1 MVKNLLLKREKFY
14 KLALISIFAAGI
26 LLRIFV
32 YCRNISFWGDEASI
46 ALNLINKSY
55 LELFKGLDYLQVAP
69 PGFLILSKFILNIF
83 NPKIDYIRDLLL
95 RFFPFVF
102 SCLSLLVF
110 YKFSKNFIKDKKTL
124 LFASTLFAFN
134 PCAILYAAQ
143 LKQYSLELLVSV
155 VLMSLFYR
163 IIITNKIRIA
173 DFVLISL
180 SMWFSLSS
188 LIISAS
194 GFIILLFKK
203 SFNFIKLLP
212 AYLLSFVVFY
222 FFSLKSIK
230 QVNYAGMYH
239 WWSTGYGFFDLRHP
253 MRLFIRFGELF
264 SFDKTSAECLGIFFI
279 FLILFSLIFS
289 KKFNLLS
296 KVFLSL
302 PILITIILSG
312 LSLYP
317 IEARL
322 ILFLLPSFSIIIALN
337 DDWKL
342 RDWLISFFCIASFSA
357 SIYYSIN
364 PYKFYTSSREVVR
377 WLKNHYDGKSEII
390 LDNSWHRYG
399 YYLQDY
405 NNIRLLNSSCYPY
418 GDLCKSELESLK
430 PGTYYILVQENPID
444 KLPKNI
450 EIKDSYSLYSTIL
463 YFKKK

>member
-1 MVKNLLLKREKFY
+1 MVKNSLLKREKFY
-14 KLALISIFAAGI
+14 KLALISIFAVGI

-110 YKFSKNFIKDKKTL
+110 YKFSKNFIKDRKTL

-173 DFVLISL
+173 DFVLIPL

-264 SFDKTSAECLGIFFI
+264 SFDKTSAECFGIFFI

-405 NNIRLLNSSCYPY
+405 NNIRLLNSSCSPY
-418 GDLCKSELESLK
+418 GDLCKSELESLN
-430 PGTYYILVQENPID
+430 PGTYYMLVQGNPID

>member
-26 LLRIFV
+26 LLRLFV

-173 DFVLISL
+173 DFVLIPL

-405 NNIRLLNSSCYPY
+405 NNIRLLNSSCSPY
-418 GDLCKSELESLK
+418 GDLCKSELESLN
-430 PGTYYILVQENPID
+430 PGTYYMLVQGNPID

-450 EIKDSYSLYSTIL
+450 EIKDSYSLYSTVL

>member
-1 MVKNLLLKREKFY
+1 MDEKPLLKREKFY
-14 KLALISIFAAGI
+14 KIAFISILWAGI

-46 ALNLINKSY
+46 ALNLMSKSY

-173 DFVLISL
+173 DFVLIPL

-405 NNIRLLNSSCYPY
+405 NNIRLLNSSCSPY
-418 GDLCKSELESLK
+418 GDLCKSELESLN
-430 PGTYYILVQENPID
+430 PGTYYMLVQGNPID

>member
-173 DFVLISL
+173 DFVLIPL

-342 RDWLISFFCIASFSA
+342 RDLLISFFCIASFSA

-405 NNIRLLNSSCYPY
+405 NNIRLLNSSCSPY
-418 GDLCKSELESLK
+418 GDLCKSELESLN
-430 PGTYYILVQENPID
+430 PGTYYMLVQGNPID

>member
-173 DFVLISL
+173 DFVLIPL

-212 AYLLSFVVFY
+212 AYLLSFVVFD

-405 NNIRLLNSSCYPY
+405 NNIRLLNSSCSPY
-418 GDLCKSELESLK
+418 GDLCKSELESLN
-430 PGTYYILVQENPID
+430 PGTYYMLVQGNPID

-450 EIKDSYSLYSTIL
+450 EIKDSYSLYSTVL

>member
-173 DFVLISL
+173 DFVLIPL

-418 GDLCKSELESLK
+418 GDLCKK
-430 PGTYYILVQENPID
+430 ARPRRTP
-444 KLPKNI
+444 
-450 EIKDSYSLYSTIL
+450 
-463 YFKKK
+463 

>member
-1 MVKNLLLKREKFY
+1 MVKNSLLKREKFY

-110 YKFSKNFIKDKKTL
+110 YKFSKNFIKDRKTL

-173 DFVLISL
+173 DFVLIPL

-405 NNIRLLNSSCYPY
+405 NNIRLLNSSCSPY
-418 GDLCKSELESLK
+418 GDLCKSELESLN
-430 PGTYYILVQENPID
+430 PGTYYMLVQGNPID

>member
-110 YKFSKNFIKDKKTL
+110 YKFSKNFIKDRKTL

-173 DFVLISL
+173 DFVLIPL

-322 ILFLLPSFSIIIALN
+322 IIFLLPSFSIIIALN

-405 NNIRLLNSSCYPY
+405 NNIRLLNSSCSPY
-418 GDLCKSELESLK
+418 GDLCKSELESLN
-430 PGTYYILVQENPID
+430 PGTYYMLVQGNPID

>member
-1 MVKNLLLKREKFY
+1 M
-14 KLALISIFAAGI
+14 
-26 LLRIFV
+26 
-32 YCRNISFWGDEASI
+32 
-46 ALNLINKSY
+46 
-55 LELFKGLDYLQVAP
+55 
-69 PGFLILSKFILNIF
+69 
-83 NPKIDYIRDLLL
+83 KII
-95 RFFPFVF
+95 
-102 SCLSLLVF
+102 CH
-110 YKFSKNFIKDKKTL
+110 FIKDKKTL

-173 DFVLISL
+173 DFVLIPL

-230 QVNYAGMYH
+230 QVNYAGLYH

-405 NNIRLLNSSCYPY
+405 NNIRLLNSSCSPY
-418 GDLCKSELESLK
+418 GDLCKSELESLN
-430 PGTYYILVQENPID
+430 PGTYYMLVQGNPID

>member
-1 MVKNLLLKREKFY
+1 MVKNSLLKREKFY

-46 ALNLINKSY
+46 ALNLMNKSY

-110 YKFSKNFIKDKKTL
+110 YKFSKKFIKDKKTL

-173 DFVLISL
+173 DFVLIPL

-264 SFDKTSAECLGIFFI
+264 SFDKTSAECFGIFFI

-418 GDLCKSELESLK
+418 GDLCKSELDSLK
-430 PGTYYILVQENPID
+430 PGTYYMLVQGNPID

-450 EIKDSYSLYSTIL
+450 EIKDSYSLYSTVL

>member
-1 MVKNLLLKREKFY
+1 MVKNSLLKREKFY

-32 YCRNISFWGDEASI
+32 YCRNISFWGDEASV
-46 ALNLINKSY
+46 ALNLMNKSY

-173 DFVLISL
+173 DFVLIPL

-230 QVNYAGMYH
+230 QVNYAGMHH

-264 SFDKTSAECLGIFFI
+264 SFDKTSAECFGIFFI

-377 WLKNHYDGKSEII
+377 WIKNHYDGKSEII

-405 NNIRLLNSSCYPY
+405 NNIRLLNSSCSPY
-418 GDLCKSELESLK
+418 GDLCKSELESLN
-430 PGTYYILVQENPID
+430 PGTYYMLVQGNPID

-450 EIKDSYSLYSTIL
+450 EIKDSYSLYSTVL

>member
-1 MVKNLLLKREKFY
+1 MVKNSLLKREKFY

-46 ALNLINKSY
+46 ALNLMNKSY

-173 DFVLISL
+173 DFVLIPL

-377 WLKNHYDGKSEII
+377 WLKNHYDSKSEII

-405 NNIRLLNSSCYPY
+405 NNIRLLNSSCSPY
-418 GDLCKSELESLK
+418 GDLCKSELESLN
-430 PGTYYILVQENPID
+430 PGTYYMLVQGNPID

>member
-1 MVKNLLLKREKFY
+1 MVKNSLLKREKFY

-46 ALNLINKSY
+46 ALNLMNKSY

-173 DFVLISL
+173 DFVLIPL

-264 SFDKTSAECLGIFFI
+264 SFDKTSAECFGIFFI

-405 NNIRLLNSSCYPY
+405 NNIRLLNSSCSPY
-418 GDLCKSELESLK
+418 GDLCKSELESLN
-430 PGTYYILVQENPID
+430 PGTYYMLVQGNPID

>member
-173 DFVLISL
+173 DFVLIPL
-180 SMWFSLSS
+180 
-188 LIISAS
+188 
-194 GFIILLFKK
+194 
-203 SFNFIKLLP
+203 
-212 AYLLSFVVFY
+212 
-222 FFSLKSIK
+222 
-230 QVNYAGMYH
+230 
-239 WWSTGYGFFDLRHP
+239 
-253 MRLFIRFGELF
+253 
-264 SFDKTSAECLGIFFI
+264 
-279 FLILFSLIFS
+279 
-289 KKFNLLS
+289 
-296 KVFLSL
+296 
-302 PILITIILSG
+302 
-312 LSLYP
+312 
-317 IEARL
+317 
-322 ILFLLPSFSIIIALN
+322 
-337 DDWKL
+337 
-342 RDWLISFFCIASFSA
+342 
-357 SIYYSIN
+357 
-364 PYKFYTSSREVVR
+364 
-377 WLKNHYDGKSEII
+377 
-390 LDNSWHRYG
+390 
-399 YYLQDY
+399 
-405 NNIRLLNSSCYPY
+405 
-418 GDLCKSELESLK
+418 
-430 PGTYYILVQENPID
+430 
-444 KLPKNI
+444 
-450 EIKDSYSLYSTIL
+450 
-463 YFKKK
+463 

>member
-173 DFVLISL
+173 DFVLIPL

-430 PGTYYILVQENPID
+430 PGTYYILVQGNPID

-450 EIKDSYSLYSTIL
+450 EIKDSYSLYSTVL

>member
-173 DFVLISL
+173 DFVLIPL

-405 NNIRLLNSSCYPY
+405 NNIRLLNSSCSPY
-418 GDLCKSELESLK
+418 GDLCKSELESLN
-430 PGTYYILVQENPID
+430 PGTYYMLVQGNPID

-450 EIKDSYSLYSTIL
+450 EIKDSYSLYSTVL

>member
-1 MVKNLLLKREKFY
+1 MVKNSLLKREKFY

-110 YKFSKNFIKDKKTL
+110 YKFSKNFIKDRKTL

-173 DFVLISL
+173 DFVLIPL

-264 SFDKTSAECLGIFFI
+264 SFDKTSAECFGIFFI

-405 NNIRLLNSSCYPY
+405 NNIRLLNSSCSPY
-418 GDLCKSELESLK
+418 GDLCKSELESLN
-430 PGTYYILVQENPID
+430 PGTYYMLVQGNPID

>member
-1 MVKNLLLKREKFY
+1 MDEKPLLKREKFY
-14 KLALISIFAAGI
+14 KIAFISILWAGI

-173 DFVLISL
+173 DFVLIPL

-405 NNIRLLNSSCYPY
+405 NNIRLLNSSCSPY
-418 GDLCKSELESLK
+418 GDLCKSELESLN
-430 PGTYYILVQENPID
+430 PGTYYMLVQGNPID

>member
-32 YCRNISFWGDEASI
+32 YCRNISFFFVVASI

-173 DFVLISL
+173 DFVLIPL

-405 NNIRLLNSSCYPY
+405 NNIRLLNSSCSPY
-418 GDLCKSELESLK
+418 GDLCKSELESLN
-430 PGTYYILVQENPID
+430 PGTYYMLVQGNPID

>member
-173 DFVLISL
+173 DFVLIPL

-377 WLKNHYDGKSEII
+377 WLKNHYDSKSEII

-405 NNIRLLNSSCYPY
+405 NNIRLLNSSCSPY
-418 GDLCKSELESLK
+418 GDLCKSELESLN
-430 PGTYYILVQENPID
+430 PGTYYMLVQGNPID

>member
-173 DFVLISL
+173 DFVLIPL

-418 GDLCKSELESLK
+418 GDLCKSELESLN
-430 PGTYYILVQENPID
+430 PGTYYMLVQGNPID

-450 EIKDSYSLYSTIL
+450 EIKDSYSLYSTVL

>member
-173 DFVLISL
+173 DFVLIPL

-264 SFDKTSAECLGIFFI
+264 SFDKTSAECFGIFFI

-337 DDWKL
+337 NDWKL

-405 NNIRLLNSSCYPY
+405 NNIRLLNSSCSPY
-418 GDLCKSELESLK
+418 GDLCKSELESLN
-430 PGTYYILVQENPID
+430 PGTYYMLVQGNPID

>member
-1 MVKNLLLKREKFY
+1 MDEKPLLKREKFY
-14 KLALISIFAAGI
+14 KIAFISILWAGI

-46 ALNLINKSY
+46 ALNLMSKSY

-173 DFVLISL
+173 DFVLIPL

-264 SFDKTSAECLGIFFI
+264 SFDKTSAECFGIFFI

-405 NNIRLLNSSCYPY
+405 NNIRLLNSSCSPY
-418 GDLCKSELESLK
+418 GDLCKSELESLN
-430 PGTYYILVQENPID
+430 PGTYYMLVQGNPID